1 MTYNYT
7 GDLCFS
13 RELTEEE
20 LDEVVSIIGF
30 TDDEVNVEFDNN
42 SISIDAS
49 QHGGRTYEFCTD
61 LPKWCEKH
69 NVKLTPDTC
78 IRYVGDNDGAFY
90 MDNDGRMADHDNDEY
105 YIWAASSD
113 QLIDELKR
121 RGIWQKRQHLI
132 DIGAGYIRND
142 MEAAEPDY
150 IRGVLD
156 SLGATDE
163 DLREIGLHE
172 LVSNK

>member
-1 MTYNYT
+1 MEYNYN

-30 TDDEVNVEFDNN
+30 TDNEVNVEFDNN

-90 MDNDGRMADHDNDEY
+90 MDDDGRMADHDNDEY

-113 QLIDELKR
+113 RLIDELKR

-150 IRGVLD
+150 VRGVLN

-163 DLREIGLHE
+163 DLRELGLHE
-172 LVSNK
+172 LINN